1 MHVTQSGWT
10 GKKGGRVRDDV
21 QEVQPFKVT
30 KKCARYH
37 FSTDYITSNTTL
49 NIIGP

>member
-1 MHVTQSGWT
+1 MENSRRAFSLTEMHVTQSGWT

-30 KKCARYH
+30 KNVPG
-37 FSTDYITSNTTL
+37 ITSLLTT
-49 NIIGP
+49 